1 VIRSLMTKSL
11 ESYTIGSAI
20 AGMLLAALL
29 LFIPVLRFGTF
40 WQMAGV
46 FVLADLVLYVAMKM
60 KLLRSPRAL
69 RER

>member
-1 VIRSLMTKSL
+1 MTKSL

-29 LFIPVLRFGTF
+29 TFIPVLKFGTF
-40 WQMAGV
+40 WQMAAV
-46 FVLADLVLYVAMKM
+46 FVLADLVVYVAMKM
-60 KLLRSPRAL
+60 RLIRPPRAL

>member
-1 VIRSLMTKSL
+1 MIRSLMTKSL

-29 LFIPVLRFGTF
+29 TFIPVLKFGTF
-40 WQMAGV
+40 WQMAAV
-46 FVLADLVLYVAMKM
+46 FVLADLIVYVAMKTR
-60 KLLRSPRAL
+60 LIRPPRAL

>member
-1 VIRSLMTKSL
+1 MTKSL

-29 LFIPVLRFGTF
+29 TFIPVLKFGTF
-40 WQMAGV
+40 WQMAAV
-46 FVLADLVLYVAMKM
+46 FVLADLIVYVAMKTR
-60 KLLRSPRAL
+60 LIRPPRAL

>member
-1 VIRSLMTKSL
+1 MIRSLMTKSL

-29 LFIPVLRFGTF
+29 TFIPVLKFGTF
-40 WQMAGV
+40 WQMAAV
-46 FVLADLVLYVAMKM
+46 FVLADLVVYVAMKTR
-60 KLLRSPRAL
+60 LIRAPRAL

>member
-20 AGMLLAALL
+20 VGILVAALL
-29 LFIPVLRFGTF
+29 TFIPVLKFGTF
-40 WQMAGV
+40 WQMAAV
-46 FVLADLVLYVAMKM
+46 FVLADLVVYIAMKARLI
-60 KLLRSPRAL
+60 KPYRAL